1 MNRSVKS
8 ALTALVLGVVCMSV
22 TADSEARRRFGS
34 GRSYSSPKTA
44 PKPSA
49 PAPTIIHQNSGGSGF
64 MPSLIGGA
72 IGASMMSG
80 GHPREEEPR
89 QANQLPQQRPNTG
102 DHITS
107 VRVP

>member
-8 ALTALVLGVVCMSV
+8 ALVALVLGAVCMSV
-22 TADSEARRRFGS
+22 ATDSEARRRWGS
-34 GRSYSSPKTA
+34 RSYSSPKPA
-44 PKPSA
+44 PKPST
-49 PAPTIIHQNSGGSGF
+49 PAPTVIHQNSGGSGF

-102 DHITS
+102 DHITP